1 MSSQDNQGRGVLI
14 LVLGI
19 LGIVLCP
26 ILGPIAWVMGAGDLK
41 RIAAGQIPAEAKGLT
56 QAGMICGIVGTVL
69 VCLAIV
75 IWVFALLFV
84 GVGTA
89 VRS

>member
-1 MSSQDNQGRGVLI
+1 MNSQSNQGRGVLI

-26 ILGPIAWVMGAGDLK
+26 ILGPVAWIMGSSDLK
-41 RIAAGQIPAEAKGLT
+41 RIGAGEIAMEAKGLT

-75 IWVFALLFV
+75 VWILMLLFV
-84 GVGTA
+84 GVA
-89 VRS
+89 ANA

>member
-1 MSSQDNQGRGVLI
+1 MNSQSNQGRGVLI

-26 ILGPIAWVMGAGDLK
+26 ILGPVAWIMGSSDLK
-41 RIAAGQIPAEAKGLT
+41 RIGTGEIAMEAKGLT

-75 IWVFALLFV
+75 VWILMLLFV
-84 GVGTA
+84 GVA
-89 VRS
+89 ANA